1 MIYASHDIKIINCQL
16 AFIHFYLEQCLENC
30 DDSVREFFI
39 IKLMMWYVYIL
50 RCADNSLYTG
60 ITTALERRLKEHNE
74 CNKKGAKYTRV
85 RRPVCLAYSEQQLNR
100 QEASR
105 REYQLKKLTK
115 AKKELLVHAYLENH
129 NRKT

>member
-1 MIYASHDIKIINCQL
+1 MFFFSKKL
-16 AFIHFYLEQCLENC
+16 AMWHVYL
-30 DDSVREFFI
+30 
-39 IKLMMWYVYIL
+39 L

-60 ITTALERRLKEHNE
+60 ITISLERRLIEHNE

-85 RRPVCLAYSEQQLNR
+85 RRPVHLAYSEPQLNR

-115 AKKELLVHAYLENH
+115 AKKEQLVQAYFETQQ
-129 NRKT
+129 RKR